1 MSDVWG
7 GERLIGNTIVRH
19 LREVGGSVGGLVED
33 GYILDDGVGGSF

>member
-19 LREVGGSVGGLVED
+19 LREVGGSVGGF
-33 GYILDDGVGGSF
+33 GGRWLHFR